1 MIRFAG
7 ILTPPVSLKMVQ
19 FLNTG
24 FTQMAM
30 SPPPIFE
37 GNDY

>member
-1 MIRFAG
+1 
-7 ILTPPVSLKMVQ
+7 MVQ

-37 GNDY
+37 GNDYYSVSEEFLANYQLI